1 VAQLGAR
8 FHGMEE
14 VDGSNPSRSTKPQ
27 NLILRDPERV
37 RRQDF
42 TFRKAMSGFSID
54 LCVETSA
61 GLSDAS
67 VGTTS

>member
-1 VAQLGAR
+1 
-8 FHGMEE
+8 
-14 VDGSNPSRSTKPQ
+14 
-27 NLILRDPERV
+27 
-37 RRQDF
+37 
-42 TFRKAMSGFSID
+42 MSGFSID